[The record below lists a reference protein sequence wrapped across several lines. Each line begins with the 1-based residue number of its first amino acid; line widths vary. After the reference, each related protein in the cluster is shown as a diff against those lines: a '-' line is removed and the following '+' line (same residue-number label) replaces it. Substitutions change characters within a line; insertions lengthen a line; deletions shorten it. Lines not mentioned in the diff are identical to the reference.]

1 MNQGLLPVPLPEDSG
16 EVDKDQCR
24 LWIGN
29 LDPRITEFALLKILQ
44 KHGSLT
50 KFDFL
55 YHKSGPDQGKPRGYC
70 FASYSSREEAENA
83 RRKLDGK
90 LALSRK
96 LAVKWANAVDEDSSP
111 SKKVADKKPDTQ
123 RDTSAESTIRAIEAK
138 LKSMEDSQHQFSLSL
153 KPEALPGSSR
163 LSYLNSES
171 KPSSIKPE
179 QNLLEEIEEDDIN
192 PIF

>member
-1 MNQGLLPVPLPEDSG
+1 MDQGLLPVPLPEDSG
-16 EVDKDQCR
+16 GAEKDQCR

-44 KHGSLT
+44 KHGTLT

-70 FASYSSREEAENA
+70 FASFSSREEAENA

-96 LAVKWANAVDEDSSP
+96 LAVKWAYTVDEDSSS
-111 SKKVADKKPDTQ
+111 SKKAADKKLDAQ
-123 RDTSAESTIRAIEAK
+123 RDNQSPENTIRAIEAK

-153 KPEALPGSSR
+153 KPEAPPGSSR
-163 LSYLNSES
+163 LSYLNR
-171 KPSSIKPE
+171 E
-179 QNLLEEIEEDDIN
+179 QREQTLKHQARTKTFRRNKRR
-192 PIF
+192 